1 MNISGLVL
9 FLTFIIGSQACPR
22 CPDKITEKHSKDCEA
37 CTECNYPNDGTKRS
51 MDMWCKNPVCGT
63 YKMEDFPNGPTCTIT
78 YHGLCGLTKCAKG
91 VTKSNISILNWSLY
105 NFLQEVKSEGKCI
118 EEDPTDSMQCCKDK
132 CPHKNAILN
141 KAHCQNAV
149 CGQDG
154 RTYTGIC
161 ALDECGKTVSNF
173 KL

>member
-1 MNISGLVL
+1 MHISGLLL

-91 VTKSNISILNWSLY
+91 VTKSNISILN
-105 NFLQEVKSEGKCI
+105 
-118 EEDPTDSMQCCKDK
+118 
-132 CPHKNAILN
+132 
-141 KAHCQNAV
+141 
-149 CGQDG
+149 
-154 RTYTGIC
+154 
-161 ALDECGKTVSNF
+161 
-173 KL
+173 